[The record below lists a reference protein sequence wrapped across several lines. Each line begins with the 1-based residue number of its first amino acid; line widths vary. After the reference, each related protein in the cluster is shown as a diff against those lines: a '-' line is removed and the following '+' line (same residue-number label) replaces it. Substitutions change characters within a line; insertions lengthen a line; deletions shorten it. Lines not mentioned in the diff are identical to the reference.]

1 MRNLII
7 LTLLSTVITA
17 CGGGGGGPGGGVQSA
32 PAPTGAAQTPVVSLF
47 DAFAFRATHAENR
60 AFVVS
65 GMRDNST
72 ATVQVPAVAISGN
85 GTLVS
90 DAAGPALLNGTPA
103 LKTTRNITGTM
114 VAGTIVSPI
123 DLSTT
128 TYLDPTS
135 FIVMAR
141 IDNGLTTV
149 FASDPLPAAVR
160 VGSTGSLGSGS
171 AGGFTPTVS
180 TLSYSVARDT
190 STSVLLTVLEAV
202 SVAGVHVTDIRTVY
216 RVRLN
221 GSAELVSITTEHF
234 NLGRLFETIVFT
246 FT

>member
-114 VAGTIVSPI
+114 VAGTIVSP
-123 DLSTT
+123 
-128 TYLDPTS
+128 
-135 FIVMAR
+135 
-141 IDNGLTTV
+141 V